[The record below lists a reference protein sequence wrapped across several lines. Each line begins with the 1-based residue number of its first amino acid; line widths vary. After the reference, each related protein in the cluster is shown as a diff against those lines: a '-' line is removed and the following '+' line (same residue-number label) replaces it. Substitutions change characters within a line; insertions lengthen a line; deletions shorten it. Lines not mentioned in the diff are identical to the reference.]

1 MSLCLSASVAMAVVK
16 RIWEFSPIFRTLALF
31 RSVKAKCTNLS
42 IAEGL
47 AVDPTTR
54 TIYTGE
60 VRPDKIGDMPTGSTV
75 RNLVKQ

>member
-1 MSLCLSASVAMAVVK
+1 MRKMVTRPFPVN
-16 RIWEFSPIFRTLALF
+16 
-31 RSVKAKCTNLS
+31 AKYTSLS

-47 AVDPTTR
+47 AVDPRTR

-75 RNLVKQ
+75 RKLVKP